1 MDYVN
6 EIAHKEGKFKG
17 KGYADFIE
25 KYNVLDN
32 LNKALET
39 ARKKEYLIIFV
50 KIGFSSSYI
59 EQPKNSILFG
69 KAHEFKALE
78 LNTWATEFHEDLDLK
93 DNDIVIIKNRI
104 SPFYGTSLECILS
117 ANNIKSLYLAG
128 VATDIVVESAA
139 RDAHDRDY
147 NIYIVENCCAAGS
160 DNEHNNGIQ
169 TLQKI
174 AKIITLDEI

>member
-1 MDYVN
+1 M
-6 EIAHKEGKFKG
+6 
-17 KGYADFIE
+17 
-25 KYNVLDN
+25 
-32 LNKALET
+32 
-39 ARKKEYLIIFV
+39 
-50 KIGFSSSYI
+50 
-59 EQPKNSILFG
+59 
-69 KAHEFKALE
+69 E